1 MSRMDKSDQSG
12 RSILSKTLVAD
23 ILAIVYNNDRT
34 NMNDLKVLIQD
45 YSTLRRRVDEL
56 VDEGLL
62 IKEMTSDPKLQ
73 YVLHL
78 TEKGEKIGQRMSEC
92 LRILKEEGAK

>member
-1 MSRMDKSDQSG
+1 MS
-12 RSILSKTLVAD
+12 
-23 ILAIVYNNDRT
+23 AIMHEVVKNHARD
-34 NMNDLKVLIQD
+34 
-45 YSTLRRRVDEL
+45 DEL

-92 LRILKEEGAK
+92 LRILKEE

>member
-23 ILAIVYNNDRT
+23 ILAIVYDNDRT

-73 YVLHL
+73 YVLYL

-92 LRILKEEGAK
+92 LKILQEE

>member
-1 MSRMDKSDQSG
+1 MSRMDKSEQSG
-12 RSILSKTLVAD
+12 RSILSKTLMAD
-23 ILAIVYNNDRT
+23 ILAIVYDNDRT

-73 YVLHL
+73 YVLYL

-92 LRILKEEGAK
+92 LKILQEE

>member
-1 MSRMDKSDQSG
+1 MAVMDLRASSRRSNPPMNSVVASSESGNMS
-12 RSILSKTLVAD
+12 
-23 ILAIVYNNDRT
+23 AIMHEVVKNHARD
-34 NMNDLKVLIQD
+34 
-45 YSTLRRRVDEL
+45 DEL

-92 LRILKEEGAK
+92 LRILKEE